1 MKSSF
6 SLDDDVDIQID
17 LTPLIDTVFLLLIFF
32 IMAASFSKPVL
43 DVVLQEAKGAV
54 VQEKQ
59 SDPLTV
65 TITKEGRILF
75 GEQEVAPD
83 EIDAFITTRP
93 KEEALIFQVD
103 KEAPFG
109 LFVTALDAAK
119 KNGKENFAII
129 TAPHDPQ

>member
-1 MKSSF
+1 MNSSF
-6 SLDDDVDIQID
+6 SFDDDLDIQID
-17 LTPLIDTVFLLLIFF
+17 LTPLIDTVFMLLIFF
-32 IMAASFSKPVL
+32 IMATSFSKPVL

-54 VQEKQ
+54 AQEKQ
-59 SDPLTV
+59 NDPLTV

-75 GEQEVAPD
+75 NEQEVKPE
-83 EIDAFITTRP
+83 EIEAFIAERP

-109 LFVTALDAAK
+109 LFVVALNAAK

-129 TAPHDPQ
+129 AAPHDQQ